1 MIVTLADAGNGIPVA
16 LKPAPGKGHEL
27 KKGQSLLADPT
38 VHLNGMTV
46 TADAL
51 HAQRETAHVIVQAHG
66 AEYVLQVKGNQPAVE
81 DVARFAVPESTPL
94 LP

>member
-1 MIVTLADAGNGIPVA
+1 
-16 LKPAPGKGHEL
+16 
-27 KKGQSLLADPT
+27 
-38 VHLNGMTV
+38 MTV

-51 HAQRETAHVIVQAHG
+51 HAQRETAHLLAQARG

-81 DVARFAVPESTPL
+81 DVARFAVPASAPF

>member
-1 MIVTLADAGNGIPVA
+1 
-16 LKPAPGKGHEL
+16 
-27 KKGQSLLADPT
+27 
-38 VHLNGMTV
+38 MTV

-51 HAQRETAHVIVQAHG
+51 HAQRETAHVIVQARG